1 MRPILIAALVAGLL
15 SATSAAAYTIVPADD
30 ETGRIFV
37 HVERDYGDLVP
48 LSALPPPFNQIVQ
61 TAQGP
66 DGLTF
71 RWRYFRSDE
80 DGVFYIRVDED
91 GVGTATF
98 GFNDPE
104 PAAGDRL
111 GAAAVFV
118 DRQGHAMHAMLVR
131 ADVMAGQDD
140 AAAQSFEAE
149 VAVDRAPDW
158 WREVDAI
165 AFLMMK
171 YYEQQAPSDE
181 GVWEA
186 MQRAVVRFTEGR
198 GTSERVVAE

>member
-1 MRPILIAALVAGLL
+1 MRPILSAALAVGLHG
-15 SATSAAAYTIVPADD
+15 ATPAAAYTIVPAEDD
-30 ETGRIFV
+30 TGRIFV

-48 LSALPPPFNQIVQ
+48 LSALPPPYNQIVQ

-80 DGVFYIRVDED
+80 DGLFYIRVDED
-91 GVGTATF
+91 GAGTATF
-98 GFNDPE
+98 GFHDPE

-111 GAAAVFV
+111 GVAAVLV
-118 DRQGHAMHAMLVR
+118 DRQGQAMHAILVR
-131 ADVMAGQDD
+131 ADVPGGEGTGL
-140 AAAQSFEAE
+140 SFEAE
-149 VAVDRAPDW
+149 VALDRAPEW

-171 YYEQQAPSDE
+171 YYQQQAPSDE

-186 MQRAVVRFTEGR
+186 MQRAVARFTDGR
-198 GTSERVVAE
+198 GTSERVTAE